1 MCVRARDNIRA
12 VVSIPPGSKNQP
24 FSSVI
29 VRVNGT
35 RVSLGS
41 ELLRGMA
48 PPSNSST
55 CRWHILGRSGDQ
67 RWTDN
72 VVPGNPG
79 ERSDLSNITKG
90 TCNGS
95 PEGAAANSPSSQA
108 IGEKLS
114 KHRLLKC
121 REGIRL
127 RLYLLANSCLQAG
140 LILLGMAMFR
150 GRPRLF

>member
-1 MCVRARDNIRA
+1 
-12 VVSIPPGSKNQP
+12 
-24 FSSVI
+24 VI
-29 VRVNGT
+29 QGT
-35 RVSLGS
+35 
-41 ELLRGMA
+41 
-48 PPSNSST
+48 
-55 CRWHILGRSGDQ
+55 
-67 RWTDN
+67 
-72 VVPGNPG
+72 PG

-90 TCNGS
+90 TCNRS

-114 KHRLLKC
+114 KHRLLQC

-140 LILLGMAMFR
+140 QILLGMAMFR